1 MRAKHWTRNL
11 AAILL
16 ALCLALCMC
25 SCYQGRRSAAQ
36 AQAGSGAA
44 PARRRPAPEQPTGGL
59 DSGEVIESRRAAAAQ
74 DAAKRQAGRR
84 QGSSDDLQPTPTPT
98 PAATA
103 APQSTP
109 TPKPA
114 ATAAPQP
121 EQPAVY
127 RQVVAG
133 LREAAYPLHLECSYE
148 EFLEA
153 YTLVQQDPA
162 FFWVRGYEAS
172 YTSTEV
178 DVYFLYTHDTPQAI
192 AEAQQRIDAVA
203 AEFLAGVP
211 ADASAQDK
219 ALYLHDWLIEH
230 IEYVSDG
237 GWNDQTL
244 YGALAEGESVCAG
257 FSQAFTYLGRRMGL
271 EAYTII
277 GYASEEPVT
286 TTGNEPN
293 HSWNAVTIDGSTR
306 YFDPTWDNTDRTD
319 AAGREYVPH
328 MWCGVPLEEMEQTH
342 AAQNSADL
350 RPTTDGGGDY
360 FAAHGYAPETFQVE
374 QAAALYRQQAQQGKN
389 VLELRFPSAAVFEQA
404 RAQVAQLSAQVEA
417 SSYGIHESRRVLYF
431 WV

>member
-1 MRAKHWTRNL
+1 MKAKHL
-11 AAILL
+11 ARKIASAVLVV
-16 ALCLALCMC
+16 CLALSMC
-25 SCYQGRRSAAQ
+25 GCYSGRRSAAQ
-36 AQAGSGAA
+36 AQANSGQEVAQ
-44 PARRRPAPEQPTGGL
+44 RRPSPEQPTGGL
-59 DSGEVIESRRAAAAQ
+59 DTGEVIASRRAAAAQ
-74 DAAKRQAGRR
+74 DARQQAGRR
-84 QGSSDDLQPTPTPT
+84 QGSSDDVQPTP
-98 PAATA
+98 
-103 APQSTP
+103 APQPVS
-109 TPKPA
+109 
-114 ATAAPQP
+114 TAAPQP
-121 EQPAVY
+121 ESSPLY
-127 RQVVAG
+127 RQLTEG
-133 LREAAYPLHLECSYE
+133 LRAAAYPLHLACSYE

-153 YTLVQQDPA
+153 YTLVQQDPE

-172 YTSTEV
+172 YTSSEV
-178 DVYFLYTHDTPQAI
+178 DVYFVYTHDTPQAI
-192 AEAQQRIDAVA
+192 AEAQQRIDEVA

-219 ALYLHDWLIEH
+219 AVYLHDWLIEH

-244 YGALAEGESVCAG
+244 YGALAEGKSVCAG

-271 EAYTII
+271 DAYTVV
-277 GYASEEPVT
+277 GYASEQPIT

-328 MWCGVPLEEMEQTH
+328 VWCGVPLDEMQQTH

-350 RPTTDGGGDY
+350 RPTTDTDGDY
-360 FAAHGYAPETFQVE
+360 FAARGYAPDTFRVE
-374 QAAALYRQQAQQGKN
+374 QAADLYRQQAQQGKN

-404 RAQVAQLSAQVEA
+404 KAQVTQLSARVEA
-417 SSYGIHESRRVLYF
+417 SSWGVHENRRVLYF